1 MPTLVLVTGP
11 PGTGKSTLAEA
22 AAAAVGGPVLAW
34 DWAMA
39 GLTGFDDL
47 QKALAGL
54 DRLDYRRVGWSILWN
69 LAVAQLR
76 AGRGA
81 VLDGCARAP
90 EVEETRRLAA
100 AEGAEAVTVLTSCR
114 DRDTH
119 RDRIVGRVRAIP
131 GWYELAWDHVSGF
144 LDRWE
149 PPDADL
155 ALDATDPL
163 HENVARLTSALAAG
177 SAQPARE

>member
-39 GLTGFDDL
+39 GLTGFDDV

-54 DRLDYRRVGWSILWN
+54 DRQDYRRVGWSILWN
-69 LAVAQLR
+69 VAVAQLR

-81 VLDGCARAP
+81 VLDGCARTP
-90 EVEETRRLAA
+90 EVEKTRRLAA
-100 AEGAEAVTVLTSCR
+100 AEGADAVTVLTSCR
-114 DRDTH
+114 NRDVH

-131 GWYELAWDHVSGF
+131 GWYELDWDHVVGF
-144 LDRWE
+144 LDHWD

-155 ALDATDPL
+155 SLDAADPL
-163 HENVARLTSALAAG
+163 DGNVATLRAALTG
-177 SAQPARE
+177 